1 LPKGLPA
8 ALGPTGLR
16 PFATRTLDMRK
27 TLISYVKPHVQE
39 DPLAMVLGIAYL
51 GASLEREGLPVELA
65 DERILNDA
73 EMRAAIERNDIIG
86 FDALTPNIRRAIAWA
101 KYAKSRGKVTI
112 MGGPHASVD
121 QGIFLDSGHFDFVL
135 KGEAEET
142 LPQFLK
148 AYEGNDW
155 SALAQVPGLA
165 AMRERALAIDN
176 PAPPLIKKLDELPL
190 PARHL
195 LPMER
200 YFQHNP
206 ERLVYVFTTR
216 GCPFKCIFC
225 QKELT
230 GRGFRVRSTELIVDE
245 LEQIVKTYDPG
256 VVLFVDEILT
266 LRKKRIHEMCD
277 EILRRGL
284 KFEWIANTRADCV
297 DYPLLK
303 HMHRAGGRRI
313 YYGWESG
320 SQRMLDVLKKDLTP
334 EVIVEAAR
342 MTRRAGIWAKVYL
355 IVGSPGETRSDI
367 EETEK
372 VLKLAGP
379 DLVRVSVFNPLIGTE
394 SWDGYL
400 ANIDLTDLTENY
412 VSSNRSA
419 YKHEHFTQV
428 ELEELR
434 KNMVRSYEKWY
445 YAYPQRTRRFFE
457 RALYY
462 IENPQFGKK
471 RVGRALGLVPPP
483 QSQNVATRVMQQEK
497 ARASGHG

>member
-1 LPKGLPA
+1 
-8 ALGPTGLR
+8 
-16 PFATRTLDMRK
+16 MRK
-27 TLISYVKPHVQE
+27 TLLAYVKPHVQE
-39 DPLAMVLGIAYL
+39 DPLAMILGITYL
-51 GASLEREGLPVELA
+51 GACMEKAKLPISLI
-65 DERILNDA
+65 DERVVTDQ
-73 EMRAAIERNDIIG
+73 EMKRAIEENDVIG
-86 FDALTPNIRRAIAWA
+86 FGALTPNIRRAIAWA
-101 KYAKSRGKVTI
+101 KYAKEKGKITV

-121 QGIFLDSGHFDFVL
+121 QGIFFDSGHFDYVL

-142 LPQFLK
+142 LPRFIQAL
-148 AYEGNDW
+148 EGNDEA
-155 SALAQVPGLA
+155 ALSQVPGLA
-165 AMRERALAIDN
+165 GWKDGQVTFDN
-176 PAPPLIKKLDELPL
+176 QAPPLIKKLDDLPL

-195 LPMER
+195 LPMQT
-200 YFQHNP
+200 YFKLNP
-206 ERLVYVFTTR
+206 ERLTYIFTTR

-230 GRGFRVRSTELIVDE
+230 GRGFRVRSTQMIVDE
-245 LEQIVKTYDPG
+245 LEHIIKTYNPG

-303 HMHRAGGRRI
+303 HMHRAGCRRI

-334 EVIVEAAR
+334 ELIVEAAR

-355 IVGSPGETRSDI
+355 IVGSPGETKKDI

-394 SWDGYL
+394 SWDNYQ
-400 ANIDLTDLTENY
+400 ASIDVSDLRENY

-419 YKHEHFTQV
+419 YVHENFSQV

-434 KNMVRSYEKWY
+434 KNMVRNYERWY
-445 YAYPQRTRRFFE
+445 YGYGQRAKRFME
-457 RALYY
+457 RTMYY
-462 IENPQFGKK
+462 IENPAYGKK
-471 RVGRALGLVPPP
+471 RLFRAIGLVPPP
-483 QSQNVATRVMQQEK
+483 QSENVASRVMEESK
-497 ARASGHG
+497 AKAKA

>member
-1 LPKGLPA
+1 
-8 ALGPTGLR
+8 
-16 PFATRTLDMRK
+16 MRK
-27 TLISYVKPHVQE
+27 TLLAYVKPHVQE
-39 DPLAMVLGIAYL
+39 DPLSMILGITYL
-51 GASLEREGLPVELA
+51 GACMEKAKLPIALI
-65 DERILNDA
+65 DERVVTDQEMKRAIDENDV
-73 EMRAAIERNDIIG
+73 IG
-86 FDALTPNIRRAIAWA
+86 FGALTPNIRRAIAWA
-101 KYAKSRGKVTI
+101 KYAKEKGKVTV

-121 QGIFLDSGHFDFVL
+121 QGIFFDSGHFDYVL

-142 LPQFLK
+142 LPRFIQALD
-148 AYEGNDW
+148 GNDQAEL
-155 SALAQVPGLA
+155 SKVAGLA
-165 AMRERALAIDN
+165 GWKDGQVIFDN
-176 PAPPLIKKLDELPL
+176 AAPPLIKKLDDLPL

-195 LPMER
+195 LPMQT
-200 YFQHNP
+200 YFKLNP
-206 ERLVYVFTTR
+206 ERLTYIFTTR

-230 GRGFRVRSTELIVDE
+230 GRGFRVRSTQLIVDE
-245 LEQIVKTYDPG
+245 LEHILKTYNPG

-266 LRKKRIHEMCD
+266 LRRKRIHEMCD

-303 HMHRAGGRRI
+303 HMHRAGCRRI

-334 EVIVEAAR
+334 EVIVEAAK

-355 IVGSPGETRSDI
+355 IVGSPGETRRDI

-394 SWDGYL
+394 SWDNYQ
-400 ANIDLTDLTENY
+400 ASIDVSDLRENY

-419 YKHEHFTQV
+419 YMHENFSQV

-434 KNMVRSYEKWY
+434 KNMVRNYERWY
-445 YAYPQRTRRFFE
+445 YGYNQRAKRFME
-457 RALYY
+457 RTMYY
-462 IENPQFGKK
+462 IENPKYGKK
-471 RVGRALGLVPPP
+471 RLFRAIGLVPPP
-483 QSQNVATRVMQQEK
+483 QSENVATRVMDESRAK
-497 ARASGHG
+497 ARA

>member
-1 LPKGLPA
+1 
-8 ALGPTGLR
+8 
-16 PFATRTLDMRK
+16 MRK
-27 TLISYVKPHVQE
+27 ILLTYVKPHVQE

-51 GASLEREGLPVELA
+51 GAALEREKIPVELC
-65 DERILNDA
+65 DERIVNDQY
-73 EMRAAIERNDIIG
+73 MRDAIDRNDVIG

-101 KYAKSRGKVTI
+101 KYAKSKGKITI

-121 QGIFLDSGHFDFVL
+121 QGIFLDSGYFDYVL

-142 LPQFLK
+142 LPQFMK
-148 AYEGNDW
+148 ALEGGRLEDLQ
-155 SALAQVPGLA
+155 AVAGLA
-165 AMRERALAIDN
+165 GMREGQLVIDN
-176 PAPPLIKKLDELPL
+176 SAPPLIKKLDDLPL

-195 LPMER
+195 LPMDR
-200 YFQHNP
+200 YFQLNP
-206 ERLVYVFTTR
+206 ERLTYIFTTR

-245 LEQIVKTYDPG
+245 LEHIVKTYNPG
-256 VVLFVDEILT
+256 VILFVDEILT

-303 HMHRAGGRRI
+303 HMHRAGCRRI

-334 EVIVEAAR
+334 EVIIEAAK

-355 IVGSPGETRSDI
+355 IVGSPGETLQDI
-367 EETEK
+367 QETEK
-372 VLKLAGP
+372 VLKLASP

-400 ANIDLTDLTENY
+400 ANIDLTDLSENY

-419 YKHEHFTQV
+419 YKHEHFTQI

-434 KNMVRSYEKWY
+434 KNMVRSYERWY
-445 YAYPQRTRRFFE
+445 YGYPQRAKRFME
-457 RALYY
+457 RTLYY
-462 IENPQFGKK
+462 LENPVYGRK
-471 RVGRALGLVPPP
+471 RIGRALGIVPPP
-483 QSQNVATRVMQQEK
+483 ESANVMDRVMEK
-497 ARASGHG
+497 SKG

>member
-1 LPKGLPA
+1 
-8 ALGPTGLR
+8 
-16 PFATRTLDMRK
+16 MRK
-27 TLISYVKPHVQE
+27 TLIAYVKPHVQE
-39 DPLAMVLGIAYL
+39 DPLAMVLGVGYL
-51 GASLEREGLPVELA
+51 GAAVEKAGLPISLI
-65 DERILNDA
+65 DERVVNDQ
-73 EMRAAIERNDIIG
+73 EMRAAIEANDVIG
-86 FDALTPNIRRAIAWA
+86 FGALTPNIRRAIAWA
-101 KYAKSRGKVTI
+101 KYAKEQGKITV

-121 QGIFLDSGHFDFVL
+121 QGIFLESGHFDYVL

-142 LPQFLK
+142 LPQFLQ
-148 AYEGNDW
+148 ALEGD
-155 SALAQVPGLA
+155 SESEIAAVPGVA
-165 AMRERALAIDN
+165 GWKDGQIWCDN
-176 PAPPLIKKLDELPL
+176 PAPPLIKKLDDLPM

-200 YFQHNP
+200 YFKLNP
-206 ERLVYVFTTR
+206 ERLAYIFTTR

-230 GRGFRVRSTELIVDE
+230 GRGFRVRSTQAIVDE
-245 LEQIVKTYDPG
+245 LEHVVHTYNPG

-266 LRKKRIHEMCD
+266 LRRKRIHEMCD
-277 EILRRGL
+277 EILRRKL

-303 HMHRAGGRRI
+303 HMHRAGCRRI

-334 EVIVEAAR
+334 EQIVEAAR

-355 IVGSPGETRSDI
+355 IVGSPGETPKDI

-372 VLKLAGP
+372 VLRLAGP

-394 SWDGYL
+394 SWNNYQ
-400 ANIDLTDLTENY
+400 ASIDVTDLRENY

-419 YKHEHFTQV
+419 YVHEHFSQV

-434 KNMVRSYEKWY
+434 KHMVRTYERWY
-445 YAYPQRTRRFFE
+445 YGYSQRAKRFFE
-457 RALYY
+457 RSLYY
-462 IENPQFGKK
+462 LENPQFGKK
-471 RVGRALGLVPPP
+471 RLGRAVGLVPAPVVP
-483 QSQNVATRVMQQEK
+483 GRQAV
-497 ARASGHG
+497 

>member
-1 LPKGLPA
+1 
-8 ALGPTGLR
+8 
-16 PFATRTLDMRK
+16 MRK
-27 TLISYVKPHVQE
+27 TLISYIKPHVQE

-51 GASLEREGLPVELA
+51 GASMEKEDLPVELI
-65 DERILNDA
+65 DERTVNDA
-73 EMRAAIERNDIIG
+73 EMRAAIERNDVIG
-86 FDALTPNIRRAIAWA
+86 FGALTPNIRRAIAWA
-101 KYAKSRGKVTI
+101 KYAKEKGKITV

-121 QGIFLDSGHFDFVL
+121 QGIFLDSGHFDYVL

-142 LPQFLK
+142 LPQFIR
-148 AYEGNDW
+148 
-155 SALAQVPGLA
+155 ALEAGDDKLLTEVPGLA
-165 AMRERALAIDN
+165 GVRDGELWVDN
-176 PAPPLIKKLDELPL
+176 IAPPLIKKLDDLPM

-200 YFQHNP
+200 YFQLNP
-206 ERLVYVFTTR
+206 ERLAYIFTTR

-230 GRGFRVRSTELIVDE
+230 GRGFRVRSTKLIVDE

-266 LRKKRIHEMCD
+266 LRRKRIHEMCD

-303 HMHRAGGRRI
+303 HMHRAGCRRI

-355 IVGSPGETRSDI
+355 IVGSPGETAADI
-367 EETEK
+367 AETEK

-394 SWDGYL
+394 SWDNYQ
-400 ANIDLTDLTENY
+400 AAIDVEDLRENY

-419 YKHEHFTQV
+419 YCHEHFSQV

-445 YAYPQRTRRFFE
+445 YGYNQRAKRFLE
-457 RALYY
+457 RSMYY
-462 IENPQFGKK
+462 LENPQFGRK
-471 RVGRALGLVPPP
+471 RLGRALGLVPPP
-483 QSQNVATRVMQQEK
+483 KVPGQQ
-497 ARASGHG
+497 AV

>member
-1 LPKGLPA
+1 
-8 ALGPTGLR
+8 
-16 PFATRTLDMRK
+16 MRK
-27 TLISYVKPHVQE
+27 TLLTYVKPHVQE

-51 GASLEREGLPVELA
+51 GAALEKEKLPVELC
-65 DERILNDA
+65 DERIVNDQD
-73 EMRAAIERNDIIG
+73 MREAIERNDIIG

-101 KYAKSRGKVTI
+101 KYAKSRGKITI

-142 LPQFLK
+142 LPRFIQALEGDDWK
-148 AYEGNDW
+148 ALGE
-155 SALAQVPGLA
+155 VPGLA
-165 AMRERALAIDN
+165 AVKEKSIVIDN
-176 PAPPLIKKLDELPL
+176 PAPPLIKKLDDLPL

-200 YFQHNP
+200 YFQLNP
-206 ERLVYVFTTR
+206 EKLTYVFTTR

-245 LEQIVKTYDPG
+245 LEHVVKTYKPG

-303 HMHRAGGRRI
+303 HMHRAGCRRI

-355 IVGSPGETRSDI
+355 IVGSPGETKQDI

-400 ANIDLTDLTENY
+400 ANIDLTDLSENY

-434 KNMVRSYEKWY
+434 KNMVRSYERWY
-445 YAYPQRTRRFFE
+445 YGYGQRAKRFME

-462 IENPQFGKK
+462 MENPQYGKK
-471 RVGRALGLVPPP
+471 RLGRAIGIVPPP
-483 QSQNVATRVMQQEK
+483 SSDNVIDQARKAASLGQNR
-497 ARASGHG
+497 

>member
-1 LPKGLPA
+1 
-8 ALGPTGLR
+8 
-16 PFATRTLDMRK
+16 MQK

-39 DPLAMVLGIAYL
+39 DPLAMILGLAYL
-51 GASLEREGLPVELA
+51 GASVEKHGLPVELA
-65 DERILNDA
+65 DERILTDQ

-86 FDALTPNIRRAIAWA
+86 FGALTPNIRRAIAWA
-101 KYAKSRGKVTI
+101 KYAKELGKTTV

-121 QGIFLDSGHFDFVL
+121 QGIFLDSGHFDYVL

-142 LPQFLK
+142 LPMFLK
-148 AYEGNDW
+148 ALDGGDDKDLME
-155 SALAQVPGLA
+155 VPGLA
-165 AMRERALAIDN
+165 GVRDGVVWTDN
-176 PAPPLIKKLDELPL
+176 QAPPLIKKLDELPM

-195 LPMER
+195 LPMES
-200 YFQHNP
+200 YFKMNP
-206 ERLVYVFTTR
+206 ERLAYIFTTR

-230 GRGFRVRSTELIVDE
+230 GRGFRVRSTRLIVDE
-245 LEQIVKTYDPG
+245 LEQIVKDYDPG
-256 VVLFVDEILT
+256 VILFVDEILT
-266 LRKKRIHEMCD
+266 LRRKRIHEMCD

-303 HMHRAGGRRI
+303 HMHRAGCRRI

-334 EVIVEAAR
+334 EQIIEAAR

-355 IVGSPGETRSDI
+355 IVGSPGETAEDI
-367 EETEK
+367 VETEK

-394 SWDGYL
+394 SWDNYQ
-400 ANIDLTDLTENY
+400 ANIDISDLRENY

-419 YKHEHFTQV
+419 YVHENFSQV
-428 ELEELR
+428 ELEEMR

-445 YAYPQRTRRFFE
+445 YAYGQRAKRFFE
-457 RALYY
+457 RSMYY
-462 IENPQFGKK
+462 MENPNFGKK
-471 RVGRALGLVPPP
+471 RLGRALGLVPAP
-483 QSQNVATRVMQQEK
+483 RVPGSIAQE
-497 ARASGHG
+497 

>member
-1 LPKGLPA
+1 
-8 ALGPTGLR
+8 
-16 PFATRTLDMRK
+16 MRK
-27 TLISYVKPHVQE
+27 TLVSYVKPHVQE
-39 DPLAMVLGIAYL
+39 DPLSMVLGITYI
-51 GASLEREGLPVELA
+51 GAAMEKAGLPVELA
-65 DERILNDA
+65 DERILDDR
-73 EMRAAIERNDIIG
+73 EMKAAIERNDIIG
-86 FDALTPNIRRAIAWA
+86 LGSLTPNIRRAIAWA
-101 KYAKSRGKVTI
+101 KVAKEQGKITV

-121 QGIFLDSGHFDFVL
+121 PGVFLDSGHFDYVI
-135 KGEAEET
+135 KGECEET
-142 LPQFLK
+142 LPLFVQAL
-148 AYEGNDW
+148 EGGDE
-155 SALAQVPGLA
+155 AELAQVPGLS
-165 AMRERALAIDN
+165 AMRSGELAIDN
-176 PAPPLIKKLDELPL
+176 PAPPLIKKLDELEI

-200 YFQHNP
+200 YFELNP

-245 LEQIVKTYDPG
+245 VEHIVKAYNPG
-256 VVLFVDEILT
+256 VILFVDEILT

-277 EILRRGL
+277 EILRRGV

-303 HMHRAGGRRI
+303 HMHRAGCRRI

-334 EVIVEAAR
+334 EQIVEAAR

-355 IVGSPGETRSDI
+355 IVGSPGETAEDI

-372 VLKLAGP
+372 ILRLAGP

-400 ANIDLTDLTENY
+400 ANIDVEDLRENY

-419 YKHEHFTQV
+419 YKHEHFTQL

-434 KNMVRSYEKWY
+434 KNMVRTYERWY
-445 YAYPQRTRRFFE
+445 YGYGQRSWRFME
-457 RALYY
+457 RVLYY
-462 IENPQFGKK
+462 LENPLFGRK
-471 RVGRALGLVPPP
+471 RLGRALGLVPPP
-483 QSQNVATRVMQQEK
+483 QSSNVMQKVMEE
-497 ARASGHG
+497 S

>member
-1 LPKGLPA
+1 
-8 ALGPTGLR
+8 
-16 PFATRTLDMRK
+16 MQK

-39 DPLAMVLGIAYL
+39 DPLAMILGLAYL
-51 GASLEREGLPVELA
+51 GASVEKQGLPVELA
-65 DERILNDA
+65 DERILTDQ

-86 FDALTPNIRRAIAWA
+86 FGALTPNIRRAIAWA
-101 KYAKSRGKVTI
+101 KYAKELGKTTV

-121 QGIFLDSGHFDFVL
+121 QGIFLDSGHFDYVL

-142 LPQFLK
+142 LPMFLK
-148 AYEGNDW
+148 ALDGGSDKE
-155 SALAQVPGLA
+155 LMEVPGLA
-165 AMRERALAIDN
+165 GVRDGELWMDN
-176 PAPPLIKKLDELPL
+176 QAPPLIKKLDELPM
-190 PARHL
+190 PARHM
-195 LPMER
+195 LPMES
-200 YFQHNP
+200 YFKMNP
-206 ERLVYVFTTR
+206 ERLAYIFTTR

-230 GRGFRVRSTELIVDE
+230 GRGFRVRSTQLIVDE
-245 LEQIVKTYDPG
+245 LELIVKDYDPG
-256 VVLFVDEILT
+256 VILFVDEILT
-266 LRKKRIHEMCD
+266 LRRKRIHEMCD

-303 HMHRAGGRRI
+303 HMHRAGCRRI

-334 EVIVEAAR
+334 EQIIEAAR

-355 IVGSPGETRSDI
+355 IVGSPGETAEDI
-367 EETEK
+367 VETEK

-394 SWDGYL
+394 SWDNYQ
-400 ANIDLTDLTENY
+400 ANIDISDLRENY

-419 YKHEHFTQV
+419 YVHENFSQV
-428 ELEELR
+428 ELEEMR

-445 YAYPQRTRRFFE
+445 YAYGQRARRFFE
-457 RALYY
+457 RTMYY
-462 IENPQFGKK
+462 LENPNFGKK
-471 RVGRALGLVPPP
+471 RLGRAVGLVPAP
-483 QSQNVATRVMQQEK
+483 RVPGSIAQE
-497 ARASGHG
+497 

>member
-1 LPKGLPA
+1 
-8 ALGPTGLR
+8 
-16 PFATRTLDMRK
+16 MRK
-27 TLISYVKPHVQE
+27 TLLTYIKPHVQE
-39 DPLAMVLGIAYL
+39 DPLAMILGIAYL
-51 GASLEREGLPVELA
+51 GGAMEQEGLPVELA
-65 DERILNDA
+65 DERILNDS
-73 EMRAAIERNDIIG
+73 EMKEAIERNDVIG
-86 FDALTPNIRRAIAWA
+86 FSALTPNIRRAIAWA
-101 KYAKSRGKVTI
+101 KYAKERGKITV

-121 QGIFLDSGHFDFVL
+121 QGIFLDSGHFDYVI

-142 LPQFLK
+142 LPQFIK
-148 AYEGNDW
+148 AIEGGRDQDVQDVAGVAGVRDGEIW
-155 SALAQVPGLA
+155 V
-165 AMRERALAIDN
+165 DN
-176 PAPPLIKKLDELPL
+176 PAPPLIKKLDDLPL

-195 LPMER
+195 MPMES
-200 YFQHNP
+200 FFKMNP
-206 ERLVYVFTTR
+206 ERLAYIFTTR

-245 LEQIVKTYDPG
+245 LEALVKTYDPG

-303 HMHRAGGRRI
+303 HMHRAGCRRI

-334 EVIVEAAR
+334 ETIVEAAK

-355 IVGSPGETRSDI
+355 IVGSPNETPQDV
-367 EETEK
+367 EETER
-372 VLKLAGP
+372 VLRLAAP

-394 SWDGYL
+394 SWDNYQ
-400 ANIDLTDLTENY
+400 ANIDLSDLRDNY

-419 YKHEHFTQV
+419 YVHEHFSQI
-428 ELEELR
+428 ELEEIR
-434 KNMVRSYEKWY
+434 KNMVRNYERWY
-445 YAYPQRTRRFFE
+445 YAYPQRAKRFIE
-457 RALYY
+457 RSLYY
-462 IENPQFGKK
+462 LENPMFAKK
-471 RVGRALGLVPPP
+471 RIGRAFGIVPPP
-483 QSQNVATRVMQQEK
+483 SNKVDNLAAGAK
-497 ARASGHG
+497 

>member
-1 LPKGLPA
+1 
-8 ALGPTGLR
+8 
-16 PFATRTLDMRK
+16 MRK
-27 TLISYVKPHVQE
+27 TLLTYVKPHVQE
-39 DPLAMVLGIAYL
+39 DPLAMVLGIGYL
-51 GASLEREGLPVELA
+51 GASLEKENIPVELA
-65 DERILNDA
+65 DERVLTDA
-73 EMRAAIERNDIIG
+73 EMKSAIERNDVIG
-86 FDALTPNIRRAIAWA
+86 FGALTPNIRRAIAWA
-101 KYAKSRGKVTI
+101 KYAKEQGKTTV

-121 QGIFLDSGHFDFVL
+121 QGIFLDSGHFDYVL

-142 LPQFLK
+142 LPQFIK
-148 AYEGNDW
+148 ALEAGDEATLENT
-155 SALAQVPGLA
+155 AGLA
-165 AMRERALAIDN
+165 SMRDGEMWIDN
-176 PAPPLIKKLDELPL
+176 PAPPLIKKLDELPV

-200 YFQHNP
+200 YFQMNP
-206 ERLVYVFTTR
+206 ERLAYIFTTR

-230 GRGFRVRSTELIVDE
+230 GRGFRVRSTEAIVDE
-245 LEQIVKTYDPG
+245 LEHIVKTYDPG

-266 LRKKRIHEMCD
+266 LRRKRIHEMCD

-303 HMHRAGGRRI
+303 HMHRAGCRRI

-334 EVIVEAAR
+334 SEIVEAAK

-355 IVGSPGETRSDI
+355 IVGSPGETMQDI

-372 VLKLAGP
+372 VLRLAGP

-394 SWDGYL
+394 SWDNYL
-400 ANIDLTDLTENY
+400 ANIDISDLRENY

-419 YKHEHFTQV
+419 YMHENFSQL

-434 KNMVRSYEKWY
+434 KAMVRNYERWY
-445 YAYPQRTRRFFE
+445 YGYSQRAKRLVE
-457 RALYY
+457 RSGYY
-462 IENPQFGKK
+462 LENPTFAKK
-471 RVGRALGLVPPP
+471 RLGRMLGIVPPP
-483 QSQNVATRVMQQEK
+483 KSSNVWDQFNEGVPGGAAPVCEEHSKQ
-497 ARASGHG
+497 AS

>member
-1 LPKGLPA
+1 
-8 ALGPTGLR
+8 
-16 PFATRTLDMRK
+16 MRK
-27 TLISYVKPHVQE
+27 TLLSYIKPHVQE

-51 GASLEREGLPVELA
+51 GASMEKEGLPVELI
-65 DERILNDA
+65 DERTVNDQ
-73 EMRAAIERNDIIG
+73 EMRAAIERNDVIG
-86 FDALTPNIRRAIAWA
+86 FGALTPNIRRAIAWA
-101 KYAKSRGKVTI
+101 KYAKEKGKITV

-121 QGIFLDSGHFDFVL
+121 QGIFLDSGHFDYVL

-142 LPQFLK
+142 LPQFIR
-148 AYEGNDW
+148 
-155 SALAQVPGLA
+155 ALEAGDDKLLSEVPGLA
-165 AMRERALAIDN
+165 GVRGGELWVDN
-176 PAPPLIKKLDELPL
+176 IAPPLIKKLDDLPM

-200 YFQHNP
+200 YFQMNP
-206 ERLVYVFTTR
+206 ERLAYIFTTR

-230 GRGFRVRSTELIVDE
+230 GRGFRVRSTQLIVDE
-245 LEQIVKTYDPG
+245 LEAIVKTYDPG

-266 LRKKRIHEMCD
+266 LRRKRIHEMCD

-303 HMHRAGGRRI
+303 HMHRAGCRRI

-355 IVGSPGETRSDI
+355 IVGSPGETAADI
-367 EETEK
+367 AETEK

-394 SWDGYL
+394 SWDNYQ
-400 ANIDLTDLTENY
+400 ASIDVDDLRENY

-419 YKHEHFTQV
+419 YCHENFSQV

-445 YAYPQRTRRFFE
+445 YGYGQRAKRFME
-457 RALYY
+457 RSMYY
-462 IENPQFGKK
+462 LENPQFGRK
-471 RVGRALGLVPPP
+471 RLGRALGLVPPP
-483 QSQNVATRVMQQEK
+483 KVPGQQ
-497 ARASGHG
+497 AV

>member
-1 LPKGLPA
+1 
-8 ALGPTGLR
+8 
-16 PFATRTLDMRK
+16 MRK
-27 TLISYVKPHVQE
+27 TLLTYVKPHVQE
-39 DPLAMVLGIAYL
+39 DPLSMILGITYL
-51 GASLEREGLPVELA
+51 GACMEKEKLPVELC
-65 DERILNDA
+65 DERIVNDA
-73 EMRAAIERNDIIG
+73 YMREAIERNDIIG

-101 KYAKSRGKVTI
+101 KYAKSRGKITV

-142 LPQFLK
+142 LPRFVRHVDSD
-148 AYEGNDW
+148 DW
-155 SALAQVPGLA
+155 KGLAEVPGLA
-165 AMRERALAIDN
+165 AMREKQLIIDN
-176 PAPPLIKKLDELPL
+176 AAPPLIKKLDELPI

-195 LPMER
+195 LPMDK
-200 YFQHNP
+200 YFSLNP
-206 ERLVYVFTTR
+206 ERLAYVFTTR

-230 GRGFRVRSTELIVDE
+230 GRGFRVRSTEMIVDE
-245 LEQIVKTYDPG
+245 LEHIVKTYNPG
-256 VVLFVDEILT
+256 VILFVDEILT

-303 HMHRAGGRRI
+303 HMHRAGCRRL

-334 EVIVEAAR
+334 EVIVEAAK

-355 IVGSPGETRSDI
+355 IVGSPGETKQDI

-400 ANIDLTDLTENY
+400 ANIDLTDLSENY

-434 KNMVRSYEKWY
+434 KNMVRSYERWY
-445 YAYPQRTRRFFE
+445 YGYGQRARRFME
-457 RALYY
+457 RSLYY
-462 IENPQFGKK
+462 LENPAFGRK
-471 RVGRALGLVPPP
+471 RLGRAFGLVPPP
-483 QSQNVATRVMQQEK
+483 TSSNVASRVMEEAVK
-497 ARASGHG
+497 EHERHSKVS